1 MEVMEVME
9 VTAHSK
15 SLSQTM
21 EVVEVMEVA
30 AYGGFCAQTRLK
42 KSSKG
47 RLVELRSCSLWRIF
61 GQQKC
66 QKIASRTVFYNF
78 HDFHD
83 FHGLGKTLGVGTSM
97 TSMTSMVWER
107 LLG

>member
-9 VTAHSK
+9 VRPHPK

-21 EVVEVMEVA
+21 EVVEVMEVPIEPKSLSQTMEVMEVMEVA
-30 AYGGFCAQTRLK
+30 AYGGFCAQIRLK

-61 GQQKC
+61 WP
-66 QKIASRTVFYNF
+66 T
-78 HDFHD
+78 
-83 FHGLGKTLGVGTSM
+83 
-97 TSMTSMVWER
+97 
-107 LLG
+107 